1 VKKFTLFRHIRN
13 NFLLYILLG
22 FTTWLFFYR
31 LDYQT
36 LTSWDEAWYASI
48 AKDIIKTNDWVNLTF
63 NGEPFFDHPPMGF
76 WFMVASYKLF
86 GVSEFSTRLPSAL
99 SGVLSVIL
107 LYFFGQYA
115 FKKKEIGFVAGMI
128 LATSVWYVLRT
139 RSGNLDALFLFF
151 YIATVFTAF
160 LSTKSFRW
168 FLVCMMMFGALIMTK
183 TLAGT
188 SAAILILWLILP
200 YAFKSKR
207 NLLYLALGG
216 IIFYIIVFP
225 WYQYQLSTHSD
236 FYQQHFINIG
246 QRNRELNFVTLTH
259 LEWQLPLF
267 YLHMGVRKWYYIWQ
281 LTFII
286 LSIGIIGYFI
296 YGLTLFAKKKK
307 FNNWEYL
314 HKIFGLIIWNVV
326 ILYPFL
332 TTSLTEIWHLIPT
345 YAPLALV
352 ISVGSYHILE
362 SIIYLGKKLLNQFKF
377 KSHLNNIFT
386 VTKYLYILPFLILA
400 VIQLKIFYYEV
411 IPSSKYVVDEV
422 DILKTSV
429 KYLTKETNLLIDRD
443 YVPIA
448 VFYTNHSVIEHTRE
462 SDDVGT
468 IQKVFDQREN
478 FILII
483 RNGIVDNYQ
492 KAGLPY
498 KLKAKNNSF
507 SIITEK

>member
-1 VKKFTLFRHIRN
+1 MKKFSLFIRHIRN

-22 FTTWLFFYR
+22 FSTWLFFYR
-31 LDYQT
+31 LDYQS

-48 AKDIIKTNDWVNLTF
+48 SREIITKNDWLNLRF
-63 NGEPFFDHPPMGF
+63 NGQSYFDHPPMGF
-76 WFMVASYKLF
+76 WLMAVSYKFF

-99 SGVLSVIL
+99 SGVLSVTL
-107 LYFFGQYA
+107 LYLFGQYA

-128 LATSVWYVLRT
+128 LATCVWYVLRA

-160 LSTKSFRW
+160 LCTKSFRW
-168 FLVCMMMFGALIMTK
+168 FPVCMMMFGTLIMTK

-188 SAAILILWLILP
+188 SAGILILWLILP

-216 IIFYIIVFP
+216 IFFYIIVFP

-246 QRNRELNFVTLTH
+246 QRNRELNFATLTH

-267 YLHMGVRKWYYIWQ
+267 YLHMGVRKWYYLWQ
-281 LTFII
+281 LTLVISSLFAFGN
-286 LSIGIIGYFI
+286 LA
-296 YGLTLFAKKKK
+296 YGLKMFLMKRK
-307 FNNWEYL
+307 FKNWNHL
-314 HKIFGLIIWNVV
+314 HTVFGLIIWNTV

-332 TTSLTEIWHLIPT
+332 TTSLTQIWHLIPV
-345 YAPLALV
+345 YGPLALIIAFGTYQVVV
-352 ISVGSYHILE
+352 IVINILKKNH
-362 SIIYLGKKLLNQFKF
+362 YL
-377 KSHLNNIFT
+377 NIFFRHQIL
-386 VTKYLYILPFLILA
+386 VDGVYILPLLFIA
-400 VIQLKIFYYEV
+400 IFQIKIFYPEV
-411 IPSSKYVVDEV
+411 IPASKYEVDEV
-422 DILKTSV
+422 DILKTSA

-498 KLKAKNNSF
+498 KLKARNNSF